1 MLLLKSLKRILALIS
16 LLSLFLPLSAQA
28 VLTIEIT
35 QGAGTGLP
43 IAIVPFEFRGSSPP
57 PYSVSDIVES
67 DLRHSGRFD
76 PIAHTDFLGQPHDH
90 TQVQFKNWRLI
101 KAEALVV
108 GRILQA
114 GAGFYT
120 VQFQLFDVFSGRQL
134 GGRRYRV
141 SLAQLRRLSHQIS
154 DYIYEKLVGERG
166 AFDTRIVYVTVQTLP
181 SKKRQYLLSIADSDG
196 YRPRVMKRSTAPL
209 MSPAW
214 SPDGKQLA
222 YVSFEKGH
230 ATVFIQRISD
240 GKTVVAANYKG
251 INGAPAWSPD
261 GGRLA
266 MTLSRDGNSEI
277 YILNLKSRRLQRL
290 TRNTSIDTEPAWSP
304 DGRNILFTSDRG
316 GKPQIYKI
324 AATGGRVQRV
334 TFQGRYNAR
343 ASWSPDG
350 KKLVMVTD
358 QGRGAGYQIATFDI
372 VNKTLTILT
381 DGRLDE
387 SPSFAPNGAMILYA
401 TQTAR
406 RGVLHEVSAD
416 GRVTQALSSQQG
428 DVREPAWSPYQ
439 PNF

>member
-181 SKKRQYLLSIADSDG
+181 SKKRQYL
-196 YRPRVMKRSTAPL
+196 
-209 MSPAW
+209 
-214 SPDGKQLA
+214 
-222 YVSFEKGH
+222 
-230 ATVFIQRISD
+230 
-240 GKTVVAANYKG
+240 
-251 INGAPAWSPD
+251 
-261 GGRLA
+261 
-266 MTLSRDGNSEI
+266 
-277 YILNLKSRRLQRL
+277 
-290 TRNTSIDTEPAWSP
+290 
-304 DGRNILFTSDRG
+304 
-316 GKPQIYKI
+316 
-324 AATGGRVQRV
+324 
-334 TFQGRYNAR
+334 
-343 ASWSPDG
+343 
-350 KKLVMVTD
+350 
-358 QGRGAGYQIATFDI
+358 
-372 VNKTLTILT
+372 
-381 DGRLDE
+381 
-387 SPSFAPNGAMILYA
+387 
-401 TQTAR
+401 
-406 RGVLHEVSAD
+406 
-416 GRVTQALSSQQG
+416 
-428 DVREPAWSPYQ
+428 
-439 PNF
+439 

>member
-1 MLLLKSLKRILALIS
+1 LGTL
-16 LLSLFLPLSAQA
+16 LPLAAPA

-43 IAIVPFEFRGSSPP
+43 IAIVPFEFRGSEPP
-57 PYSVSDIVES
+57 PYLVSDIVES

-76 PIAHTDFLGQPHDH
+76 PVPHTDFLGQPHDH
-90 TQVQFKNWRLI
+90 TQVHFKDWRLI

-114 GAGFYT
+114 GQGHYT

-166 AFDTRIVYVTVQTLP
+166 AFDTRIVYVTVQRLQ
-181 SKKRQYLLSIADSDG
+181 SNKRQYFLSIADSDG
-196 YRPRVMKRSTAPL
+196 YRPRVMKRSSAPIL
-209 MSPAW
+209 SPAW
-214 SPDGKQLA
+214 SPDGRQLA

-230 ATVFIQRISD
+230 ASVFVQRISD
-240 GKTVVAANYKG
+240 GKSVVAANYKG

-277 YILNLKSRRLQRL
+277 YVLNLKSRRLQRL
-290 TRNTSIDTEPAWSP
+290 TRNTAIDTEPAWSP
-304 DGRNILFTSDRG
+304 DGQSIIFTSDRG
-316 GKPQIYKI
+316 GKPQIYQI
-324 AATGGRVQRV
+324 AATGGQVRRI

-350 KKLVMVTD
+350 KQLLMVTD
-358 QGRGAGYQIATFDI
+358 QGQGAGYQIATLDMAS
-372 VNKTLTILT
+372 KTLKILT
-381 DGRLDE
+381 RGRLDE

-401 TQTAR
+401 AQSVR
-406 RGVLHEVSAD
+406 RGILHEVSSD
-416 GRVTQALSSQQG
+416 GRVTQALTSQKG

-439 PNF
+439 PDF

>member
-1 MLLLKSLKRILALIS
+1 MLLLKLLKRGFVLSGLLVLLLPS
-16 LLSLFLPLSAQA
+16 LAQA

-35 QGAGTGLP
+35 RGAGTGLP
-43 IAIVPFEFRGSSPP
+43 IAIVPFEFRGSQPP

-67 DLRHSGRFD
+67 DLRYSGRFD
-76 PIAHTDFLGQPHDH
+76 PIARSDFLGQPNDH
-90 TQVQFKNWRLI
+90 TQVRFKDWRLI

-114 GAGFYT
+114 GEGYYT

-166 AFDTRIVYVTVQTLP
+166 AFDTRMVYVKVRNLAP
-181 SKKRQYLLSIADSDG
+181 GKRQYQLTIADSDG
-196 YRPRVMKRSTAPL
+196 YRPKVMKRSTAPIL
-209 MSPAW
+209 SPAW

-230 ATVFIQRISD
+230 AAVFVQRIRD
-240 GKTVVAANYKG
+240 GKSVVAANYPG

-261 GGRLA
+261 GSRLA

-277 YILNLKSRRLQRL
+277 YILHLKSRRLQRL
-290 TRNTSIDTEPAWSP
+290 TRNTAIDTEPAWSP
-304 DGRNILFTSDRG
+304 DGRSLIFTSDRG
-316 GKPQIYKI
+316 GKPQIYRV
-324 AATGGRVQRV
+324 AVAGGSVKRI
-334 TFQGRYNAR
+334 TFAGRYNAR

-358 QGRGAGYQIATFDI
+358 QGQGAGYQVATLELAT
-372 VNKTLTILT
+372 KTLTILS

-387 SPSFAPNGAMILYA
+387 SPSFAPNGSMILYA
-401 TQTAR
+401 AQLAR

-416 GRVTQALSSQQG
+416 GRVTQALTSQRG
-428 DVREPAWSPYQ
+428 DVREPAWSPYR